1 MGRLFWK
8 FFLSILLAQL
18 AAAFAVGAVFWLRA
32 SAHAGPVAIDRGPPA
47 ETVMAAATATLQ
59 HGGNDALRALLA
71 SLRQPLYVLGDDG
84 RDVLGRE
91 VPAVLR
97 QQASAVLRSG
107 GHCEGVRQLRHDGHL
122 FTFVVP
128 RNRMRPKGPPMPGL
142 LAALGARPGGPP
154 PDGPPPDA
162 AGPPG
167 ADVLRRA
174 APIAGAMLAS
184 LLFAWLLAWYFSRRI
199 RDLRSAFE
207 AAAAGNLAPRFAG
220 RGGDGGDELSALGRD
235 FDRMSGRLAALME
248 GQRRLLHDVSHE
260 LRAPLARLQAAVGLA
275 HQQPEK
281 IAASLQRIERESV
294 RMDKLIGELLTLSR
308 LEAVGPVALAAQV
321 DIDELVAEVVADARY
336 ESRDSSLAI
345 SLAGAASAPVFGA
358 ADLLWRAIENI
369 VRNAIKYGA
378 EGGVV
383 EVTLAASASTVS
395 IEVSDRGP
403 GVAEENLAHIFE
415 PFFRADGARQ
425 GSGYG
430 LGLAIAH
437 RIVQVHGGSIAAR
450 LRAGGGLSVAVSL
463 PIDRRRAERPGR

>member
-18 AAAFAVGAVFWLRA
+18 AAAFAVGGVFWLRE
-32 SAHAGPVAIDRGPPA
+32 SARANTVAIDRGPPA
-47 ETVMAAATATLQ
+47 TLQ
-59 HGGNDALRALLA
+59 HGGIDALRALLA
-71 SLRQPLYVLGDDG
+71 ALRQPLYVIGDHG

-97 QQASAVLRSG
+97 QQAFAVLRSG
-107 GHCEGVRQLRHDGHL
+107 DGCQGVRQLRHNGQL
-122 FTFVVP
+122 YTFIVP
-128 RNRMRPKGPPMPGL
+128 RDTSHPKGPPMPGL
-142 LAALGARPGGPP
+142 LAALGVQPGGPP
-154 PDGPPPDA
+154 AAGAPPDA
-162 AGPPG
+162 GPPAGHGGPPG
-167 ADVLRRA
+167 QDVLRSA
-174 APIAGAMLAS
+174 TPIAGAMLAS
-184 LLFAWLLAWYFSRRI
+184 LLFAWLLAWYFTRRI
-199 RDLRSAFE
+199 HDLRSAFE
-207 AAAAGNLAPRFAG
+207 AAAAGNLKPHFAG
-220 RGGDGGDELSALGRD
+220 RGGERGEDELSDLGRD

-308 LEAVGPVALAAQV
+308 LEAVGPVALAEQV
-321 DIDELVAEVVADARY
+321 DIDDLVAEIVADARY
-336 ESRDSSLAI
+336 ELRERSLAI
-345 SLAGAASAPVFGA
+345 SLAGAARAPVFGA

-383 EVTLAASASTVS
+383 DVTLAADASTVS

-403 GVAEENLAHIFE
+403 GLAAEHLAHIFE
-415 PFFRADGARQ
+415 PFFRADGVRQ

-437 RIVQVHGGSIAAR
+437 RIVLVHGGRIAAR
-450 LRAGGGLSVAVSL
+450 RREGGGLTVTVDL
-463 PIDRRRAERPGR
+463 PIDRHRSERAGR